1 MTVSVLQFVPS
12 IEDSGKIVTCRAV
25 TPLIDDSSLEDGWQ
39 LNIYRESLFTLCGI
53 AIEYMNVFHFK
64 IYNNLNIVTMLS
76 GNHPDHCYQ

>member
-39 LNIYRESLFTLCGI
+39 LNIYREATLLVLRL
-53 AIEYMNVFHFK
+53 VFA
-64 IYNNLNIVTMLS
+64 
-76 GNHPDHCYQ
+76 